1 MGESVRAYAR
11 RRGVSHVAVLKA
23 IKTGRI
29 SREADGTIDPA
40 RADAEWEAQTQ
51 PTMRRKTK
59 AGGPKRAAM
68 EPVAT
73 EPGAAP
79 EPVTAPSGAT
89 FTQARTAHEIAKA
102 QRTRIQVQRM
112 KEEVVDRSHAT
123 ALVFRLARQERD
135 AWVNWPGRVAALMAF
150 ELDVEP
156 HAMQKVLEIHVRAHL
171 AELAEVRP
179 EFR

>member
-23 IKTGRI
+23 IRTGRI
-29 SREADGTIDPA
+29 SREADGTIEPA
-40 RADAEWEAQTQ
+40 KADAEWDAQTQ
-51 PTMRRKTK
+51 PTTRSKTK
-59 AGGPKRAAM
+59 AGLPKGASTETPAATTSATA
-68 EPVAT
+68 EP
-73 EPGAAP
+73 EAAP
-79 EPVTAPSGAT
+79 AGAT

-112 KEEVVDRSHAT
+112 KEEVVDRSRAT

-135 AWVNWPGRVAALMAF
+135 AWVNWPGRVAALMAS

-156 HAMQKVLEIHVRAHL
+156 HAMQRVLEIHVRAHL

>member
-40 RADAEWEAQTQ
+40 KADAEWEAQTQ

-59 AGGPKRAAM
+59 AGAPKTAVS
-68 EPVAT
+68 EPAAT
-73 EPGAAP
+73 EPGAAA
-79 EPVTAPSGAT
+79 EPVSAPSGAT

-112 KEEVVDRSHAT
+112 KEEVVDRSRAT

-135 AWVNWPGRVAALMAF
+135 AWVNWPGRVAALMAS